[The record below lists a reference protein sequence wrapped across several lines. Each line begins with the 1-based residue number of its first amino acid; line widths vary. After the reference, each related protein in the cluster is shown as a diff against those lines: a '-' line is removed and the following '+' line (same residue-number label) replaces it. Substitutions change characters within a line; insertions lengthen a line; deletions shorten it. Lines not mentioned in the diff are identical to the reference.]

1 MSQKR
6 IVLENEY
13 YEVSAKFKQDAD
25 LQEVLS
31 VVEGLIRAL
40 GYSAHGH
47 LDFVEDEE

>member
-40 GYSAHGH
+40 GIVTGKHQW
-47 LDFVEDEE
+47 LLFRV